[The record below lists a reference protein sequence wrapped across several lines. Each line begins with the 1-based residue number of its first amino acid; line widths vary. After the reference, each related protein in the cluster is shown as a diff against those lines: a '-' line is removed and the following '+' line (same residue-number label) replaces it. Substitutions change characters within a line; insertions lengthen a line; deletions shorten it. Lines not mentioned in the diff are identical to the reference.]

1 MLAVKNEL
9 LKVVS
14 FLKESEI
21 MFSVLSK
28 TINASEMH
36 LVLQIITY

>member
-21 MFSVLSK
+21 MFSVLCK
-28 TINASEMH
+28 TINAPETH